1 MEEKDYKFSKA
12 ELADFKRFWE
22 GDVGKKYIEKMKRTK
37 EQLFEAAMGSAD
49 RDGSA
54 YYAHIAN
61 GVDSIVNDIE
71 ALIKVTEEE
80 EKKEAKKK
88 TK

>member
-1 MEEKDYKFSKA
+1 MESEYKFNKA

-22 GDVGKKYIEKMKRTK
+22 GDVGKKYIDKMKRTK
-37 EQLFEAAMGSAD
+37 DQLFEAAMGSAD

-61 GVDSIVNDIE
+61 GVDSIIKDIE
-71 ALIKVTEEE
+71 ALIKTAEEE
-80 EKKEAKKK
+80 NKEAKAKD

>member
-1 MEEKDYKFSKA
+1 MEPDYKFSKA

-22 GDVGKKYIEKMKRTK
+22 GDIGKKYIDKMKRTK
-37 EQLFEAAMGSAD
+37 DQLFEAAMGSAD

-54 YYAHIAN
+54 YYAHVAN
-61 GVDSIVNDIE
+61 GVDSIIKDIE
-71 ALIKVTEEE
+71 ALIKAADSDE
-80 EKKEAKKK
+80 EAKKK